1 MPWGGH
7 SLTEL
12 HCFLDNTSAIRSKL
26 LLPTQ
31 GKNRF
36 QRQVL
41 TPLRRVLGTVSFDLV
56 LILDSVCLHY
66 SNIVTLKR
74 CLFTI
79 VYLLRA
85 NRPH

>member
-56 LILDSVCLHY
+56 LILK
-66 SNIVTLKR
+66 N
-74 CLFTI
+74 
-79 VYLLRA
+79 LL
-85 NRPH
+85 PQ